1 MKHMGA
7 FFYYLTWDKAGQFN
21 STLRFQR
28 FPDVGQVG
36 TGWDRWDKEI
46 SEVES

>member
-1 MKHMGA
+1 MKRQVS
-7 FFYYLTWDKAGQFN
+7 FYLLNWYKAGQFN

-28 FPDVGQVG
+28 SPDVGQSG
-36 TGWDRWDKEI
+36 TSWDRWDKEI